1 MTKTGKA
8 LYDEKM
14 TRVNDAIQLKVPD
27 QVPFFPTSHMF
38 AAKYVGMTFAEAFED
53 AERWYAANV
62 KLAIDLDADLSF
74 SPDFAVFSSRA
85 AFEAVDFKQ
94 LLIPGLQLDPNH
106 SFQFV
111 EGEYVKPEEYDA
123 FLDDPTGFAL
133 RVYMPRIYGTLAAFS
148 HLPPLTT
155 FMMGYAGI
163 PAIAAFAAPPI
174 WAGFESIHAAA
185 VESAKWGAAAAAFH
199 KEMTERGYPLFAGGV
214 ALAPFDIISD
224 FMRGMRGTMIDMY
237 RRPDKLLAALDKVFP
252 WSIGG
257 AMAQCEMSGNPR
269 VFIALHRGADG
280 FMSNKQFE
288 TFYWPGLKRLMLG
301 LIDAGLTPCP
311 FFEGAYNQRL
321 EFLTELPKGKVMGL
335 FDQTDLVR
343 AKEII
348 GDTMCIAGNMPV
360 ALLHVGTEQEIRDYT
375 RKLIEDVGKDGGFVM
390 SCGGVMDEADPERVK
405 IWRDATRE
413 FGSYQ

>member
-14 TRVNDAIQLKVPD
+14 GRVNDAIQLKVPD
-27 QVPFFPTSHMF
+27 RVPFFPTAHMF
-38 AAKYVGMTFAEAFED
+38 AAKYVGMSFAEAFED

-62 KLAIDLDADLSF
+62 KLAIDMDADISF
-74 SPDFAVFSSRA
+74 SPDFAVFSSA
-85 AFEAVDFKQ
+85 GAFDAVKFKQ

-133 RVYMPRIYGTLAAFS
+133 RVYMPRIYGTLEAFS
-148 HLPPLTT
+148 MLPPLTT

-163 PAIAAFAAPPI
+163 PAIGAFAAPPI
-174 WAGFESIHAAA
+174 WAGFESLHAAA
-185 VESAKWGAAAAAFH
+185 IESAKWSAAGAAFQQ
-199 KEMTERGYPLFAGGV
+199 EMTERGYPLWAGGV

-257 AMAQCEMSGNPR
+257 AIAQCQMSGNPR
-269 VFIALHRGADG
+269 VFIPLHRGADG

-288 TFYWPGLKRLMLG
+288 TFYWPGLKGLILG

-321 EFLTELPKGKVMGL
+321 EYLTELPAGKIMGL
-335 FDQTDLVR
+335 FDQTDLFH
-343 AKEII
+343 AKEVI
-348 GDTMCIAGNMPV
+348 GKTLCLAGNMPI
-360 ALLHVGTEQEIRDYT
+360 ALLHVGTEAEIRDYT
-375 RKLIEDVGKDGGFVM
+375 RKLIEGVGRDGGFIM

-405 IWRDATRE
+405 VWRDATRE